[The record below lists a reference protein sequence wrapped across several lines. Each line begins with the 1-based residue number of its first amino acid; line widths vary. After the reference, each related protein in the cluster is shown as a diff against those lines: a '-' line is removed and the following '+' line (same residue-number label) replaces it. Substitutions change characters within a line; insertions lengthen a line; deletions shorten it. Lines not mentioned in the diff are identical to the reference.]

1 MPMDEMT
8 ADEFKQNLDSLL
20 NEDWFPT
27 IGITRNGE
35 RRMVVVPVA
44 VFRSMHR
51 ASRRVID
58 VSEMSEQDLKEIEE
72 SKMPDG
78 FEHLDEELKADRE

>member
-27 IGITRNGE
+27 IGITRDGE
-35 RRMVVVPVA
+35 RRMVVLPA
-44 VFRSMHR
+44 EVFRSMHR
-51 ASRRVID
+51 ASRRVIR
-58 VSEMSEQDLKEIEE
+58 VSEMSEQDLKEIAE
-72 SKMPDG
+72 SEMPDG
-78 FEHLDEELKADRE
+78 FEHLDEELKAEKE

>member
-27 IGITRNGE
+27 IGITRDGE
-35 RRMVVVPVA
+35 RRMVVVPVE

-51 ASRRVID
+51 ASRKVVH
-58 VSEMSEQDLKEIEE
+58 VSEMTEQDLKEIQE
-72 SKMPDG
+72 SEMPKG
-78 FEHLDEELKADRE
+78 FEHLDEELKADKE